1 MCHKK
6 SPCPPPPPP
15 RQNSDFRDTVN
26 CTHRGPSTTQIRAR
40 GFHNDTSRRKHS
52 QGTKHDPDPCQRFP
66 QRYITKKTL
75 TADQERPR
83 CRLIWYSWAQSRSI
97 NQVYQDFYRD
107 FYRDFL
113 LLFTVNFIF
122 KKSLSHEIKQW

>member
-6 SPCPPPPPP
+6 SPCPPPPG
-15 RQNSDFRDTVN
+15 QNSDFRDTVN

-52 QGTKHDPDPCQRFP
+52 QRTKHDPDPCQRFP

-75 TADQERPR
+75 TADQARPR
-83 CRLIWYSWAQSRSI
+83 SVPEVSTTIHHEENTHSGPSTTQIRARGFHNDTSRRKHS
-97 NQVYQDFYRD
+97 QRTKHDPD
-107 FYRDFL
+107 PG
-113 LLFTVNFIF
+113 
-122 KKSLSHEIKQW
+122 